1 MCLVAPI
8 TKIPDM
14 RRVQINIGFQ
24 INYNLPF
31 RLSNFYDPMYW
42 ARAMSNASSPAI
54 IIDEKAE
61 KETTRVKRDLTAGQ
75 LYSGLKQTFYM
86 TGYHEDC
93 LLKSVCELAKHP
105 LLKHDDDL
113 IHEIMNFLLT

>member
-8 TKIPDM
+8 TTIPDM

-42 ARAMSNASSPAI
+42 ARAMSNASSPAMF
-54 IIDEKAE
+54 ID
-61 KETTRVKRDLTAGQ
+61 VKKTSRAKRELTAGQ
-75 LYSGLKQTFYM
+75 LYSGLKQTFGL

-93 LLKSVCELAKHP
+93 LIKSVCELAKSP
-105 LLKHDDDL
+105 LFKDEDNV
-113 IHEIMNFLLT
+113 IHEIMHFLLT